1 MTRQHQPRNVN
12 EVHQSELAG
21 SFNQRLAVAITK
33 ATNSMVCAYA
43 FAGLSLLGFPALSVL
58 IGPEVAIYVVWF
70 SQTFLQLTFLPVLS
84 VGQGILSRHQ
94 ELQSQEQFDMTVKI
108 YADMEEIKAD
118 IREIKGLLVRIAL
131 EQEHNEK
138 ASL

>member
-1 MTRQHQPRNVN
+1 MTKHRPCNVN
-12 EVHQSELAG
+12 EVHRTELSS

-43 FAGLSLLGFPALSVL
+43 FAGLALLGFPALSAIL
-58 IGPEVAIYVVWF
+58 GPEVAIYVVWF

-94 ELQSQEQFDMTVKI
+94 ELQSEEQFNTTQKT
-108 YADMEEIKAD
+108 YADMEEVKAD
-118 IREIKGLLVRIAL
+118 IKEIKGLLIRIAL

-138 ASL
+138 ASF